1 MTTTAT
7 NVPYFTIPALGWGG
21 GWSVGNAL
29 RFNTI
34 GALYAFAQIRTVQM
48 GIAIGTDYSY
58 EVLGRGDVDRPAG
71 V

>member
-1 MTTTAT
+1 MNPIS
-7 NVPYFTIPALGWGG
+7 NVPYFRMRAVGWGA
-21 GWSVGNAL
+21 GWAAGNVVFL
-29 RFNTI
+29 HTV